1 MLPGPQ
7 KCIILFKMTTYQK
20 KSEYHFGTYVEKKNE
35 SKEGGR
41 ETTLETL
48 SQRDSEVEFH
58 GSWRSKPQEHIVLIT
73 ALSFDQVLC
82 RKEY

>member
-1 MLPGPQ
+1 MNISSDSSSMLPGPQ

-41 ETTLETL
+41 DNIGNIE
-48 SQRDSEVEFH
+48 
-58 GSWRSKPQEHIVLIT
+58 SKRL
-73 ALSFDQVLC
+73 
-82 RKEY
+82 